1 MQESVL
7 RGSLIQRTTSPPN
20 LISSLQGGAQ
30 GLEFPEQAETV
41 ETDHLLWDDLVTAD
55 PVFATR

>member
-7 RGSLIQRTTSPPN
+7 SGSLIQQTTNPRN

-41 ETDHLLWDDLVTAD
+41 EMDHLLWGDLAPAH